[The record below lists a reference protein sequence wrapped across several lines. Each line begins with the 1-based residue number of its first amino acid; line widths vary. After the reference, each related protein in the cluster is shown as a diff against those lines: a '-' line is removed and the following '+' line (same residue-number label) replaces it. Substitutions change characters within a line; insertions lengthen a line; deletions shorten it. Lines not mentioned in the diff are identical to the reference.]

1 MQGRR
6 ALRRLVEAH
15 PEIVPFAE
23 LDRLLLSY
31 GFERRPVHMGVLHY
45 VYVRDKWV
53 VTLPYQ
59 RLHVGAQYVREVLRI
74 LDEVD
79 EQDAAGDD

>member
-1 MQGRR
+1 
-6 ALRRLVEAH
+6 
-15 PEIVPFAE
+15 
-23 LDRLLLSY
+23 
-31 GFERRPVHMGVLHY
+31 MGVLHY